1 MAVSAAPVV
10 LLYDPNCPFCRRCA
24 RFLREHDRDRR
35 LEVRRNDSPGLAES
49 VGLSREEVDS
59 AAWAVEP
66 GRRHRGAAAIN
77 RAVAELRGGWP
88 LVARAYALPFLR
100 PLEDAAYDWV
110 ANHRS
115 IVSRLW
121 SDPPE
126 AAHRP

>member
-1 MAVSAAPVV
+1 M
-10 LLYDPNCPFCRRCA
+10 
-24 RFLREHDRDRR
+24 
-35 LEVRRNDSPGLAES
+35 RRNDSPGLAES

-77 RAVAELRGGWP
+77 RALAELRGGWP

>member
-35 LEVRRNDSPGLAES
+35 LDVRRNDSPGLAES
-49 VGLSREEVDS
+49 VGLRREDVDA

-66 GRRHRGAAAIN
+66 GRWHRGAAAIN
-77 RAVAELRGGWP
+77 RALAELRGGWP
-88 LVARAYALPFLR
+88 LVARLYHLPLLR

-115 IVSRLW
+115 IASRFW

-126 AAHRP
+126 AADRP